1 MTNIQKKFYHT
12 ALLIVTLVLFTQCK
26 PAKKE
31 FVYNEGKVF
40 GTYYHLTY
48 DSPKG
53 RDLKSEIEQCFREF
67 DLSLSTFNPN
77 SVITRINQND
87 STVKTDPYFE
97 EMYAMAREVSE
108 KSEGAFDITVA
119 PLVNAWGFGYGN
131 HDHAA
136 SPKID
141 TIMPF
146 IGYRK
151 ITLKDHRIIKED
163 PRIRLDASAI
173 AKGQSCDVIAR
184 LLDEE
189 GCENY
194 MVEIGGEIR
203 CKGLNPKGEQWHIGI
218 DKPKDDPA
226 NVGEELQIILQVS
239 NIGLATSGNYRQF
252 YYKDGKKYAHTINP
266 HTGAPVEHNLL
277 SATVIAPTCMQAD
290 AYATAFMVL
299 GIEKSIKLCESMP
312 EMDCYLI
319 YADKDGSNKIV
330 YTKGFEKY
338 FTK

>member
-1 MTNIQKKFYHT
+1 MKNLKKTFYQVC
-12 ALLIVTLVLFTQCK
+12 LLMMVAAFTQCK
-26 PAKKE
+26 PSKKE
-31 FVYNEGKVF
+31 FVYNEGKVY

-53 RDLKSEIEQCFREF
+53 KDLKPEIEQRFREF

-77 SVITRINQND
+77 SIITRVNQND
-87 STVKTDPYFE
+87 STVQNDSYFE
-97 EMYAMAREVSE
+97 QMYAMAREVSE

-131 HDHAA
+131 HEHNL
-136 SPKID
+136 SPNID

-146 IGYRK
+146 IGYQK
-151 ITLKDHRIIKED
+151 IKLENHRLIKED

-184 LLDEE
+184 LLEE
-189 GCENY
+189 KGCENY
-194 MVEIGGEIR
+194 MVEIGGEIC
-203 CKGLNPKGEQWHIGI
+203 CKGLNPKGEKWRIGI

-226 NVGEELQIILQVS
+226 NVGEELQIILQISDV
-239 NIGLATSGNYRQF
+239 GLATSGNYRQF

-266 HTGAPVEHNLL
+266 HTGVPVEHSLL
-277 SATVIAPTCMQAD
+277 SSTVIAPTCMQAD

-299 GIEKSIKLCESMP
+299 GPEKSIQLCESIPNM
-312 EMDCYLI
+312 ECYLI
-319 YADKDGSNKIV
+319 YADKDGNDKII